1 MTKFGKAEKTGCS
14 NFLLQT
20 VRFWQ
25 FQNMKK
31 TGAKLGDLKIQVVLK
46 QEEGLKGI
54 KRLRWSKIKQE
65 AEIHKNRIVRFPI
78 LEDPVFTDKVS
89 E

>member
-1 MTKFGKAEKTGCS
+1 
-14 NFLLQT
+14 
-20 VRFWQ
+20 
-25 FQNMKK
+25 MKK

-65 AEIHKNRIVRFPI
+65 AEIRKNRIVRFPI
-78 LEDPVFTDKVS
+78 PEGPVFTDKVS